1 MTKHERVN
9 INTIAKSG
17 TQVFMESLF
26 AGVELSQTGQFVAGF
41 YSENLVSDKVRVVTM
56 HNDDQYIWKS
66 SADGRLLHGAV
77 PIAGMV
83 PEDNECSCVDD
94 TKSRGEEL
102 EPFAKANKIIVETGE

>member
-1 MTKHERVN
+1 
-9 INTIAKSG
+9 
-17 TQVFMESLF
+17 MESLF

-56 HNDDQYIWKS
+56 HNDDQYIWES
-66 SADGRLLHGAV
+66 SAGGWLLHGAV

-83 PEDNECSCVDD
+83 PEDNECSCCVDD
-94 TKSRGEEL
+94 TKSRDEEL